1 MRFLIRWLIGAIAV
15 AAAVYFV
22 PGISIVGEKG
32 WLVVMGM
39 ALILGLVN
47 AFIRPLLT
55 ILSCGFIVLTL
66 GLFMLVVNGLSF
78 FFASQIAQN
87 WFGIGFQVDGL
98 CRHLGS
104 CCGEH
109 CHFRGLV
116 DPAGSGEKGCGK
128 LEKPGRVK

>member
-22 PGISIVGEKG
+22 PGISIVGENG
-32 WLVVMGM
+32 WLVVIGM

-78 FFASQIAQN
+78 YFASQIAQN

-98 CRHLGS
+98 WPAIWGAVVVSIVTFVISLI
-104 CCGEH
+104 
-109 CHFRGLV
+109 LP
-116 DPAGSGEKGCGK
+116 DPAKKAVAG
-128 LEKPGRVK
+128 

>member
-22 PGISIVGEKG
+22 PGISIVGENG
-32 WLVVMGM
+32 WLVVIGM

-78 FFASQIAQN
+78 LFASQIAQN

-98 CRHLGS
+98 WPAIWGAVVVSIVTFVASLI
-104 CCGEH
+104 
-109 CHFRGLV
+109 LP
-116 DPAGSGEKGCGK
+116 DPAKKAVAS
-128 LEKPGRVK
+128 